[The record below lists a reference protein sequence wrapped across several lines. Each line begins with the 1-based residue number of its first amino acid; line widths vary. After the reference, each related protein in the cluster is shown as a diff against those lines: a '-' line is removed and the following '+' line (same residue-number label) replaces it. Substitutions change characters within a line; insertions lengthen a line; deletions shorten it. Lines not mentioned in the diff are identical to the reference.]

1 MIFLKTSSIAS
12 FCYIQHSI
20 SDENY
25 RDRAIRKQARGHNVC
40 LYDALLMYM
49 RIGKIR
55 YKSHNAVEKEI
66 IELHIDTH
74 TMKLIMD
81 KASGLCCFN
90 YCLFIFDHKQ

>member
-1 MIFLKTSSIAS
+1 
-12 FCYIQHSI
+12 
-20 SDENY
+20 
-25 RDRAIRKQARGHNVC
+25 
-40 LYDALLMYM
+40 MYM